1 MFIYILFMISMIMNV
16 IAIFP
21 HVKPSNAKTV
31 KYLLQLI
38 NITQMYDSNS
48 ETFKLLVVIDVLIKM

>member
-1 MFIYILFMISMIMNV
+1 MISMIMNA